1 MPERPWDSA
10 DAYAA
15 CTPTMRFGYRAGR
28 RIRMTE
34 LTG

>member
-15 CTPTMRFGYRAGR
+15 CTPIRFGYRAGL